1 MSKSINEIIKE
12 SLIEELDA
20 SNIKAGELSDFVRH
34 LYEKGIKT
42 ADLTER
48 VTALKEEIEAILE
61 EIALENGEEK
71 KEEFKPEFG
80 DTYWVV
86 RSNGEVVH
94 LFWTDHSYDDI
105 ALQNNAIFKTQ
116 EEAEFEAERLKVL
129 RELEKLGR
137 AFRPYG
143 ENYSIELEYPLLH
156 KERLSISIFGATQH
170 CFGNYYFDTE
180 EEAQEA
186 INIIGEERIKKYLF
200 GVEE

>member
-1 MSKSINEIIKE
+1 MSKSIHEIIKE

-20 SNIKAGELSDFVRH
+20 SNITAGN
-34 LYEKGIKT
+34 
-42 ADLTER
+42 LTK
-48 VTALKEEIEAILE
+48 LLIEAKEDFDSILDSILE
-61 EIALENGEEK
+61 ELAKEEEFVPEIDDTYFVVNFYGEADGLLWDGYPYDKIALE
-71 KEEFKPEFG
+71 
-80 DTYWVV
+80 
-86 RSNGEVVH
+86 
-94 LFWTDHSYDDI
+94 
-105 ALQNNAIFKTQ
+105 NNAIFKTQ

-180 EEAQEA
+180 EEAEKA
-186 INIIGEERIKKYLF
+186 IEKIGAKRIKKYLF
-200 GVEE
+200 GIEE

>member
-12 SLIEELDA
+12 SLIDELNANHIKTDDLVKIVEDIKSGFDSVLEELIKEQEFDFQLDDA
-20 SNIKAGELSDFVRH
+20 YFVVNFYGE
-34 LYEKGIKT
+34 
-42 ADLTER
+42 ADGL
-48 VTALKEEIEAILE
+48 LWDGDDYDKK
-61 EIALENGEEK
+61 ALE
-71 KEEFKPEFG
+71 
-80 DTYWVV
+80 
-86 RSNGEVVH
+86 
-94 LFWTDHSYDDI
+94 
-105 ALQNNAIFKTQ
+105 NNAIFETY

-129 RELEKLGR
+129 RELEKMGR

-186 INIIGEERIKKYLF
+186 INKIGEERIKKYLF
-200 GVEE
+200 GLED

>member
-1 MSKSINEIIKE
+1 MSNSMREIIKE

-20 SNIKAGELSDFVRH
+20 SNIAAENLKKAF
-34 LYEKGIKT
+34 
-42 ADLTER
+42 
-48 VTALKEEIEAILE
+48 IEAKETLYSILDSILE
-61 EIALENGEEK
+61 ELVKE
-71 KEEFKPEFG
+71 EEFKPEYG
-80 DTYWVV
+80 DEYWVV
-86 RSNGEVVH
+86 DGSGEPINQG
-94 LFWTDHSYDDI
+94 WDGYPYDKI
-105 ALQNNAIFKTQ
+105 ALENNALFKTK
-116 EEAEFEAERLKVL
+116 EKAEFEAERLKVL

-186 INIIGEERIKKYLF
+186 INKIGEERIKKYLF
-200 GVEE
+200 RAED